1 MDPVIK
7 LLLYGI
13 PRVLNSADK
22 VREEETQES
31 IQSWWTS
38 TLINRVFPQMT
49 RYFSLPL
56 LTTELSICRF
66 YGWHNL

>member
-38 TLINRVFPQMT
+38 TLINRVSHICNSVCPE
-49 RYFSLPL
+49 LPR
-56 LTTELSICRF
+56 CK
-66 YGWHNL
+66 